1 MATLLKREGE
11 NGLNA
16 HPKGDSST
24 KYGAETIREPPNM
37 IVKTVQNIINTD
49 DSRGT
54 NENETRHVHSAM
66 T

>member
-1 MATLLKREGE
+1 
-11 NGLNA
+11 
-16 HPKGDSST
+16 
-24 KYGAETIREPPNM
+24 M

-54 NENETRHVHSAM
+54 NEKETRHVHSAM